1 MAGID
6 LDRVAEELYALPPE
20 EFTAA
25 RDRRAAEARAEGQA
39 ALAGQ
44 LRALR
49 KPTQGAWAVN
59 LLARERPKQL
69 GELLDLGASLRAAQ
83 ASLQGDELRRLSAQ
97 RGQVVGALAQDALRL
112 ARQAGRAPTA
122 GVQREVEQTLE
133 AALADP
139 EAAETVRAGRLSS
152 ALSYAGF
159 GTPAE
164 AGAVPKRATKKTAPE
179 QRQQPRAK
187 RKPDDLS
194 RYQEAA
200 AKAAKDV
207 EESQAAVRAAE
218 EAHRD
223 WKQGVQEQVEALEH
237 ARREEA
243 SAALD
248 VREALRRQKSAL
260 KAAQAAERRL
270 SQLRG
275 R

>member
-1 MAGID
+1 MAETD
-6 LDRVAEELYALPPE
+6 VDRVADELYALPPE

-25 RDRRAAEARAEGQA
+25 RDRAAAQAKADGQA

-44 LRALR
+44 IRALR
-49 KPTQGAWAVN
+49 KPTQGAWVLN
-59 LLARERPKQL
+59 LLARERPDQL
-69 GELLDLGASLRAAQ
+69 GELLDLGASLRTAQ

-97 RGQVVGALAQDALRL
+97 RSQVVGALARDALDL
-112 ARQAGRAPTA
+112 ARGAGRAATPA
-122 GVQREVEQTLE
+122 VQREVEQTLE

-164 AGAVPKRATKKTAPE
+164 AGAVPKRATTKSAPTPLRPKKGADE
-179 QRQQPRAK
+179 
-187 RKPDDLS
+187 LS

-200 AKAAKDV
+200 AKAAS
-207 EESQAAVRAAE
+207 ELEAAQSAVRAAE
-218 EAHRD
+218 DAHKEWHQR
-223 WKQGVQEQVEALEH
+223 VQEQQEALEH

-243 SAALD
+243 GAALD
-248 VREALRRQKSAL
+248 VREALRRQKAAV

-270 SQLRG
+270 SEARQR
-275 R
+275 